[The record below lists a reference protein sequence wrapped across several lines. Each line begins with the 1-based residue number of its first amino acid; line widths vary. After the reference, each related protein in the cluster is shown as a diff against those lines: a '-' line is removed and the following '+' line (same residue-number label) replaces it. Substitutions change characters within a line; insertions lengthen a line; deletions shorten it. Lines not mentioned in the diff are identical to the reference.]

1 MHSKTTLLCVLKLG
15 KHYDPSWVYALRRAL
30 NRVAGE
36 SIGFRCLTDCDAI
49 TPALGGAPLRDPSLT
64 SYWSLI
70 NWFAPDQFADDE
82 RVIAVGLD
90 TLLIGD
96 LSDLANYDGRPA
108 GIRDF
113 FRPNVL
119 ASGVMTWRGNEL
131 SHIYDAFQR
140 DPDGIRKRYNRM
152 DPWLRSQFVIPTYL
166 QDHYP
171 NQIFSYKAHARKGP
185 PEGARIVCFHGRPAI
200 TETPLGGWARRE
212 WNRL

>member
-1 MHSKTTLLCVLKLG
+1 MRF
-15 KHYDPSWVYALRRAL
+15 AA
-30 NRVAGE
+30 
-36 SIGFRCLTDCDAI
+36 
-49 TPALGGAPLRDPSLT
+49 
-64 SYWSLI
+64 
-70 NWFAPDQFADDE
+70 APDQFADDE